1 VIAHVRR
8 IGSVL
13 LVTDGFEH
21 VSANALHCHAGPQI
35 IDRIAP
41 RLGSL
46 RKAVA
51 LRCFSPSLKG
61 SYRLFKRLF
70 V

>member
-41 RLGSL
+41 RLGGL
-46 RKAVA
+46 RKTVA
-51 LRCFSPSLKG
+51 LRCVSSGLKR
-61 SYRLFKRLF
+61 SYGLF
-70 V
+70 